1 MSAKDTAMKKLSHDV
16 HPAAAVWP
24 MLDEPDLRRLAEDI
38 KVNGQLVPIERDP
51 EGRILDGRNRLAAC
65 QIAGVEPV
73 FHIYEGDPV
82 ALVLSANNERRHLT
96 TGQRAIA
103 TALTLAA
110 LGKRQNGRW
119 TKKAIPND
127 QKSDRSRGWEV
138 AMWQAG
144 VVLDHASDLAA
155 DVVTGGMALSAAF
168 DQAEANRKANE
179 RIAKVGP
186 DLATLIESG
195 VIDLAEAERRLAE
208 VDRQVEEA
216 KRIEELDDDLAQ
228 RVRDGHLDVGE
239 AEAVMDER
247 DVRRREWADN
257 LADAMRRIAR
267 MVGEP
272 IPAGLAELL
281 GESRT
286 AYLNK
291 LIGCS
296 EGENLDIVLN

>member
-1 MSAKDTAMKKLSHDV
+1 MNTLSHDV

-38 KVNGQLVPIERDP
+38 KTNGLIYPIDLDE
-51 EGRILDGRNRLAAC
+51 EGRVLDGRNRLAAC
-65 QIAGVEPV
+65 QLAGIEPT
-73 FHIYEGDPV
+73 FATYKGDPV
-82 ALVLSANNERRHLT
+82 ARVLSANNERRHLS
-96 TGQRAIA
+96 TGQRAMA

-110 LGKRQNGRW
+110 DGKRRNGRW
-119 TKKAIPND
+119 ARGTVPDNR
-127 QKSDRSRGWEV
+127 QMSDSGWEQQ
-138 AMWQAG
+138 MRRAG
-144 VVLDHASDLAA
+144 VVLDHAPELAA
-155 DVVTGGMALSAAF
+155 EVVTGAVALSAAY

-208 VDRQVEEA
+208 AEREAEDA

-247 DVRRREWADN
+247 EARLDAWADN
-257 LADAMRRIAR
+257 LRESMRRLAR
-267 MVGEP
+267 MAGSP
-272 IPAGLAELL
+272 IPPGIQSRFDERELTVLTTILNAL
-281 GESRT
+281 GEGD
-286 AYLNK
+286 YGFL
-291 LIGCS
+291 
-296 EGENLDIVLN
+296 EG